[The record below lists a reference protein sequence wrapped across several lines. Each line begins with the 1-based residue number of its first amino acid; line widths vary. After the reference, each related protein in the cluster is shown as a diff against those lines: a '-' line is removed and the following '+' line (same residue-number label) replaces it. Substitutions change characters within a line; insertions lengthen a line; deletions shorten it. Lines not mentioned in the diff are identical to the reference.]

1 MLDPVV
7 NFFTMVFQRMGQGIG
22 WLIALVLWPF
32 VAFTA
37 WVRKRGWIIKGSVA
51 ALLLVILAGY
61 GYFIYAT
68 QVWHGYDPDYA
79 KKYAVGSQVALS
91 AGAVSPVIADTSAT
105 GADGATVGNPDEPDT
120 QAQSDTQPGAPA
132 PAIGGTQCVPSRM
145 VQASVDLL
153 DFNVNQNNWV
163 PSMFL
168 SKLGFFGV
176 EWKNTPFMDNK
187 AAFQLGVNQAL
198 RRVSVE
204 LVDRLG
210 RVRGTSSIDQNLQDA
225 RQSLAYDEDSWY
237 FSFDP
242 FGPRSTTQANY
253 RRAARSLDLFNEALS
268 KCSSNFDARP
278 DNLLQFLDRVTSD
291 IGSTSDILRSRME
304 ASNLGWFDPRA
315 DDRFWFA
322 YGQLYAYY
330 GIMTAVRADFSE
342 VFANRNLEQ
351 IWVRTEEQFR
361 SALNM
366 TPAIISNGGEAS
378 WIMPTHLATMGFYVL
393 RVRSNLI
400 ELRDVLDR

>member
-7 NFFTMVFQRMGQGIG
+7 NFFTMVFRRIGQGIG

-37 WVRKRGWIIKGSVA
+37 WYRRRGWLIKGPIA
-51 ALLLVILAGY
+51 LLLLVILGGY
-61 GYFIYAT
+61 VYFIYAS

-79 KKYAVGSQVALS
+79 KKYATAEQVAFS
-91 AGAVSPVIADTSAT
+91 AGAAAPTAPVTADTGSN
-105 GADGATVGNPDEPDT
+105 GGATTTTPT
-120 QAQSDTQPGAPA
+120 TQPGAPA
-132 PAIGGTQCVPSRM
+132 TGSAQCVPSRM
-145 VQASVDLL
+145 VQASVELL

-168 SKLGFFGV
+168 SKLGFFGI

-210 RVRGTSSIDQNLQDA
+210 RVRGTSGIDQNLQDA

-237 FSFDP
+237 FSLDP

-253 RRAARSLDLFNEALS
+253 RRAARSLQLFNGELT
-268 KCSSNFDARP
+268 KCASNFDARP

-304 ASNLGWFDPRA
+304 ASNAGWFDPRA

-330 GIMTAVRADFSE
+330 GIMTAVRADFAD
-342 VFANRNLEQ
+342 VFKNRNLEQ

-361 SALNM
+361 SSLNM
-366 TPAIISNGGEAS
+366 TPAIISNGGESS

-393 RVRSNLI
+393 RIRSNLI